1 VSGIPGRHGPASDQ
15 AALTATAR
23 LTAGWDQ
30 SRGSARLGE
39 HVSRYGPLPAR
50 QWSREHLA
58 DAVAEAGLTGRGG
71 AGFPTGTKLRSVAG
85 RRGPAVVVA
94 NGMESEPL
102 SRKDQALLARA
113 PHLVLDGAVVAAIAT
128 GASTVHVC
136 LDSTR
141 PGQAGAVRS
150 AVEERR
156 RADLDPVRVQVHEL
170 PHRYTASEE
179 TALVRWL
186 NGGEAKPMM
195 TPPRPFERGV
205 GRHPT
210 LIDNIETLAHVAL
223 IARYGPRWFRA
234 AGRPDAPGTMLVT
247 VSGAARDPG
256 VYEVEGGT
264 RVGDILSGSGTD
276 AAATVLIG
284 GYFGT
289 WHDARAVSGL
299 PLSAA
304 GLRDTGASPGAGII
318 HVLPAGSCG
327 LSETARILRY
337 LAEHGAQQCGPCQ
350 FGLPAIADDF
360 AQLAARPAAGV
371 TERLTRRLGV
381 IKGRGACRH
390 PDGAVRM
397 AASAMSAFASD
408 AQAHAAG
415 YPCPAARG
423 GPRDAVTRPVR
434 VMRPAGGR

>member
-1 VSGIPGRHGPASDQ
+1 MSGIPGRHGPASDQ
-15 AALTATAR
+15 AALAATAR

-210 LIDNIETLAHVAL
+210 L
-223 IARYGPRWFRA
+223 
-234 AGRPDAPGTMLVT
+234 
-247 VSGAARDPG
+247 
-256 VYEVEGGT
+256 
-264 RVGDILSGSGTD
+264 
-276 AAATVLIG
+276 
-284 GYFGT
+284 
-289 WHDARAVSGL
+289 
-299 PLSAA
+299 
-304 GLRDTGASPGAGII
+304 
-318 HVLPAGSCG
+318 
-327 LSETARILRY
+327 
-337 LAEHGAQQCGPCQ
+337 
-350 FGLPAIADDF
+350 
-360 AQLAARPAAGV
+360 
-371 TERLTRRLGV
+371 
-381 IKGRGACRH
+381 
-390 PDGAVRM
+390 
-397 AASAMSAFASD
+397 
-408 AQAHAAG
+408 
-415 YPCPAARG
+415 
-423 GPRDAVTRPVR
+423 
-434 VMRPAGGR
+434 